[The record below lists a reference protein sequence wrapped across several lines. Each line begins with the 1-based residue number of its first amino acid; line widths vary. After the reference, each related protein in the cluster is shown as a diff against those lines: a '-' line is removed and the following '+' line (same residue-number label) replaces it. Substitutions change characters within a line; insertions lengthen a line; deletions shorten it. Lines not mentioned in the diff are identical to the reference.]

1 MLTQEA
7 SVSDLEQ
14 QIAQLRHAL
23 DAQRET
29 VAANAFAHATLAAVS
44 SQICVLD
51 ASGVILAVNQ
61 AWRDFY
67 ALNLPDDGS
76 RLDWIGTNYLAICEA
91 AAGEH
96 SAGATEVADGIRRII
111 RGESDEFSLDYP
123 CHSPAVQRWFTVRV
137 TRFHDD
143 SGNVVVAHEN
153 ITARKQA
160 ELREAVHSQTMTLMA
175 RDASLDEILD
185 ALVRGVENS
194 HPGMVASVH
203 VLNAGGTHVQLVA
216 APSLPPAWRHAVSG
230 LAVAPHG
237 PIVAAFSGEQ
247 RLASDI
253 ENDPGWAEWREL
265 AACAGL
271 AACWSEPIRGSGG
284 LVLGSFSLYPR
295 QIRSPGNTELAAIT
309 AATQLAAVAIEHARA
324 QEKLHTS
331 AHLLD
336 ASQQIARMGGWE
348 LDVDTRSLYW
358 SEGLYRIHDTS
369 PAEFNPDFEVG
380 ISYFPPDSRR
390 IIDAALKVAIE
401 TGQGYDLE
409 LEKITFKG
417 RRIHVRTTCVVTM
430 RDGRAVKLTG
440 VMQDITEQKQAEA
453 ARLEL
458 ESQLREAQRIE
469 SLGTLAGGIAHDFN
483 NILGAIM
490 GNVVLA
496 SEELG
501 PAHPARESLDEIGR
515 SSVRARE
522 LINQILAFSRRQ
534 AQQLVNQPLQP
545 VIEETIRLLRATL
558 PASVHFDLPPVPE
571 TLCARID
578 ATQLTQVLINLCTN
592 AWHAMKDGAGHIGI
606 TLDEVECDDDPGAD
620 ADAPPPGRYVRIR
633 VRDDGCGMDAATQ
646 ARAFEPFFTTK
657 PVGSGTG
664 LGLAVVHGIVKA
676 HHGAISVTSA
686 IGTGSV
692 FEVLLPAVDGAA
704 PAAIAPPAPA
714 AGATGNGRHVL
725 YLDDD
730 ESMVLMVTRFLR
742 KRGFRVSGFEVAADA
757 LAALAAD
764 PDDFDLVVTDF
775 NMPKASGLDVARA
788 IAQIRPALPVVIT
801 TGYISEALRDGARRA
816 GVREL
821 LYKPNSVEEL
831 AASISRL
838 LVQPVH

>member
-1 MLTQEA
+1 
-7 SVSDLEQ
+7 
-14 QIAQLRHAL
+14 
-23 DAQRET
+23 
-29 VAANAFAHATLAAVS
+29 
-44 SQICVLD
+44 
-51 ASGVILAVNQ
+51 
-61 AWRDFY
+61 
-67 ALNLPDDGS
+67 
-76 RLDWIGTNYLAICEA
+76 
-91 AAGEH
+91 
-96 SAGATEVADGIRRII
+96 
-111 RGESDEFSLDYP
+111 
-123 CHSPAVQRWFTVRV
+123 VQRWFTVRI
-137 TRFHDD
+137 TRFQDG

-194 HPGMVASVH
+194 HPGMVASVQ

-216 APSLPPAWRHAVSG
+216 APSLPPAWRHAISG

-271 AACWSEPIRGSGG
+271 VACWSEPIRGSSG

-458 ESQLREAQRIE
+458 SRSCARRSGSIAGHAGRRHRSRFQQHPGRHHGQRGARR
-469 SLGTLAGGIAHDFN
+469 GTYCTRPGKPG
-483 NILGAIM
+483 
-490 GNVVLA
+490 
-496 SEELG
+496 
-501 PAHPARESLDEIGR
+501 RIGR
-515 SSVRARE
+515 SSVRAGNDTR
-522 LINQILAFSRRQ
+522 SG
-534 AQQLVNQPLQP
+534 VQPPAGFNGQP
-545 VIEETIRLLRATL
+545 TAAAGDRGDGPAAARPA
-558 PASVHFDLPPVPE
+558 ASVHFDLPPVPE
-571 TLCARID
+571 ALCA
-578 ATQLTQVLINLCTN
+578 
-592 AWHAMKDGAGHIGI
+592 H
-606 TLDEVECDDDPGAD
+606 
-620 ADAPPPGRYVRIR
+620 
-633 VRDDGCGMDAATQ
+633 
-646 ARAFEPFFTTK
+646 
-657 PVGSGTG
+657 
-664 LGLAVVHGIVKA
+664 
-676 HHGAISVTSA
+676 
-686 IGTGSV
+686 
-692 FEVLLPAVDGAA
+692 
-704 PAAIAPPAPA
+704 
-714 AGATGNGRHVL
+714 
-725 YLDDD
+725 
-730 ESMVLMVTRFLR
+730 
-742 KRGFRVSGFEVAADA
+742 
-757 LAALAAD
+757 
-764 PDDFDLVVTDF
+764 
-775 NMPKASGLDVARA
+775 
-788 IAQIRPALPVVIT
+788 
-801 TGYISEALRDGARRA
+801 
-816 GVREL
+816 
-821 LYKPNSVEEL
+821 
-831 AASISRL
+831 
-838 LVQPVH
+838 